1 MSDFCEMEEER
12 QHQEKKKNYEHV
24 MRAKL
29 FGVMAINTIEGITSE
44 IDLLLPYELE
54 KGWSFDFLR

>member
-1 MSDFCEMEEER
+1 MEEDR
-12 QHQEKKKNYEHV
+12 QHQEKKKIYDHV

-29 FGVMAINTIEGITSE
+29 FGVLAINSIEGITSE

-54 KGWSFDFLR
+54 KGTLTRCEMIIL